1 MTKETEI
8 SVIIPIYRNNK
19 SLRELSSRIIK
30 SLSSFKHEIIFVN
43 DNSPDNSLEI
53 LQNLTSK
60 YEQIKH
66 LNLTQNIGQ
75 QKATIQG
82 LKIAIGKKIVV
93 LDGDLQ
99 DRPELIPILN
109 QSILTDLN
117 SVFVKRKGIYQSPS
131 RMVTSVLIKKV
142 VQLISGLH
150 YKAGS
155 YYMFDN
161 SLLPKVLL
169 VASKCKYPYLSIIVA
184 HFSNTINYIPANRN
198 KNIEPSNYNFT
209 KRIKAAIMAI
219 YCSFYC
225 SYFKLNLD

>member
-1 MTKETEI
+1 MTEEIEI
-8 SVIIPIYRNNK
+8 SVVIPIYRNNK
-19 SLRELSSRIIK
+19 SLLELSARIIK
-30 SLSSFKHEIIFVN
+30 SLDSFKHEIIFVN

-53 LQNLTSK
+53 LKNLTSK
-60 YEQIKH
+60 YKQIKH
-66 LNLTQNIGQ
+66 LNLTQNLGQ
-75 QKATIQG
+75 QKATMQG
-82 LKIAIGKKIVV
+82 LKIAMGKKIVV

-99 DRPELIPILN
+99 DRPELIPRLN
-109 QSILTDLN
+109 NSISTNKN
-117 SVFVKRKGIYQSPS
+117 SVFVKRKGIYQSAN

-155 YYMFDN
+155 YYMFDS

-184 HFSNTINYIPANRN
+184 HFSSTINYISANRN
-198 KNIEPSNYNFT
+198 KNIEPSNYNFAT
-209 KRIKAAIMAI
+209 RIKAAIMAI

-225 SYFKLNLD
+225 SYFKLNPD